1 MNEAEMSVVKKG
13 AEMSPY
19 SSIGQDVNP
28 LRDARLQTVHG
39 GRGEYIVWN
48 RLIKRSGRP
57 SKTASKTCNLDLA
70 QRFSCHLMLIPRK
83 PCEVCAN

>member
-1 MNEAEMSVVKKG
+1 MNEAEMSVVQKG

-39 GRGEYIVWN
+39 GRGEYIESVN
-48 RLIKRSGRP
+48 RLIKRSAEQDR
-57 SKTASKTCNLDLA
+57 L
-70 QRFSCHLMLIPRK
+70 
-83 PCEVCAN
+83 